1 MCKGNSDVASREV
14 ASLNDLPMLLTTT
27 QAATILNVTPR
38 TVQSMTTTQAATIL
52 NVTPRTVQSMCEAG
66 KLRAVRVQSLWRVNR
81 DALLEFAGLELA

>member
-1 MCKGNSDVASREV
+1 MCKGSSDVARLS
-14 ASLNDLPMLLTTT
+14 DLPMLL
-27 QAATILNVTPR
+27 
-38 TVQSMTTTQAATIL
+38 TTTQAATIL

>member
-1 MCKGNSDVASREV
+1 MCKGSSDVARLS
-14 ASLNDLPMLLTTT
+14 DLPMLLTTT
-27 QAATILNVTPR
+27 QAATV
-38 TVQSMTTTQAATIL
+38 L

>member
-14 ASLNDLPMLLTTT
+14 TNLSDLPMLL
-27 QAATILNVTPR
+27 
-38 TVQSMTTTQAATIL
+38 TTTQAATIL

-81 DALLEFAGLELA
+81 DALLEFAGIELA

>member
-14 ASLNDLPMLLTTT
+14 TNLNDLPMLLTTT

-38 TVQSMTTTQAATIL
+38 TVQSM
-52 NVTPRTVQSMCEAG
+52 CEAG
-66 KLRAVRVQSLWRVNR
+66 KLKAVRVQSLWRVNR

>member
-14 ASLNDLPMLLTTT
+14 TSLNNLPMLL
-27 QAATILNVTPR
+27 
-38 TVQSMTTTQAATIL
+38 TTTQAATIL

>member
-14 ASLNDLPMLLTTT
+14 TSLNDLPMLLTT
-27 QAATILNVTPR
+27 A
-38 TVQSMTTTQAATIL
+38 QAATIL

>member
-14 ASLNDLPMLLTTT
+14 ASLNDLPMLL
-27 QAATILNVTPR
+27 
-38 TVQSMTTTQAATIL
+38 TTTQAATIL

-81 DALLEFAGLELA
+81 DALLEFAGIELA